1 MMHKDKLVFGLLLLC
16 SLYLAACNS
25 TATPAASHSSTT
37 TATATASFSPIQ
49 PEASNCFAAPN
60 DSYQNWMQAMM
71 AKSPANAKK
80 QYMFKQRFPASDY
93 QRFANTVHCESFVY
107 QVNGVPVVGFLLKPK
122 QQQGKLPVL
131 VFNRGGNGGF
141 GSWQFGNLFY
151 DLMPLA
157 EQGYLVLAS
166 NYRGQIQ
173 PDPKKYY
180 GDEFGGADVADVL
193 AFKQLIPSITAAD
206 ASKVAMIGHSRGGMQ
221 SWLAAKEWPELNAL
235 MILAGASDLQ
245 QELKV
250 RPDMEKVFAQRI
262 PDYHNNKEQ
271 QLKARS
277 VVHFLPQ
284 IRADLPVLILHGD
297 ADKQVTV
304 QSAYQIEA
312 LLKARNQPHKMVI
325 YPQGDH
331 GFSQY
336 RTEIKQEI
344 LQFYPPAAKSGS

>member
-1 MMHKDKLVFGLLLLC
+1 MRNKDKLVFGLLLLG

-25 TATPAASHSSTT
+25 TATPAASHSSTAT
-37 TATATASFSPIQ
+37 ATATATASFSPIQ
-49 PEASNCFAAPN
+49 PEATNCFAAPH
-60 DSYQNWMQAMM
+60 DSYQNWMQAVM
-71 AKSPANAKK
+71 AKNPGNAKT
-80 QYMFKQRFPASDY
+80 QYIFKQRFPASDY

-141 GSWQFGNLFY
+141 GSCQFGNMFY

-173 PDPKKYY
+173 PDPKKFY
-180 GDEFGGADVADVL
+180 GDEFGGADVL
-193 AFKQLIPSITAAD
+193 AFKQLIPTIKAAD

-221 SWLAAKEWPELNAL
+221 TWLAAKEWPELKAI
-235 MILAGASDLQ
+235 MILTGASDLQ

-250 RPDMEKVFAQRI
+250 RPEMEKVFAQRI

-297 ADKQVTV
+297 ADQQVTV

-312 LLKARNQPHKMVI
+312 LLKARNQPHKVVI

-336 RTEIKQEI
+336 RNEIKQEI
-344 LQFYPPAAKSGS
+344 LKFYPPAAKTAG

>member
-1 MMHKDKLVFGLLLLC
+1 MR
-16 SLYLAACNS
+16 
-25 TATPAASHSSTT
+25 
-37 TATATASFSPIQ
+37 
-49 PEASNCFAAPN
+49 
-60 DSYQNWMQAMM
+60 AMM
-71 AKSPANAKK
+71 AKNPTDQKRQQMLNL
-80 QYMFKQRFPASDY
+80 RFPASDY
-93 QRFANTVHCESFVY
+93 QRFASSVHCESFVY

-122 QQQGKLPVL
+122 HQQGKLPVL

-141 GSWQFGNLFY
+141 GAWKFGNIFY

-166 NYRGQIQ
+166 NYRGEIQ
-173 PDPKKYY
+173 P
-180 GDEFGGADVADVL
+180 GGQQHVADEFGGADVADVL
-193 AFKQLIPSITAAD
+193 AFKQLIPTIAAAD
-206 ASKVAMIGHSRGGMQ
+206 ANKVAMIGHSRGGMQ
-221 SWLAAKEWPELNAL
+221 SWLAAKNWPELKAL
-235 MILAGASDLQ
+235 MILAGVSDLQ

-250 RPDMEKVFAQRI
+250 RPEMEKVYTHRI

-325 YPQGDH
+325 YPRGDH
-331 GFSQY
+331 GFTQY

>member
-1 MMHKDKLVFGLLLLC
+1 MINKDKLSFGVLLLC
-16 SLYLAACNS
+16 SLVLAACNS
-25 TATPAASHSSTT
+25 NAAP
-37 TATATASFSPIQ
+37 TATATATATSFSPIQ
-49 PEASNCFAAPN
+49 PDAKNCFAAPF
-60 DSYQNWMQAMM
+60 DSYQHWMQAVM
-71 AKSPANAKK
+71 AKNPTDQKRQQMLN
-80 QYMFKQRFPASDY
+80 QRFPASDY
-93 QRFANTVHCESFVY
+93 QRFADTVHCESFVY

-122 QQQGKLPVL
+122 QQQGKLPVV
-131 VFNRGGNGGF
+131 VFNRGGNGRF

-193 AFKQLIPSITAAD
+193 AFKQLIPTLAAAD

-221 SWLAAKEWPELNAL
+221 TWLAAKEWPELKAL
-235 MILAGASDLQ
+235 MILAGVSDLQ

-250 RPDMEKVFAQRI
+250 RPEMEKVFAQRI

-312 LLKARNQPHKMVI
+312 LLKARHQPHKVVI

-336 RTEIKQEI
+336 RNEIKQEI
-344 LQFYPPAAKSGS
+344 LKFYPPAAKSGS

>member
-1 MMHKDKLVFGLLLLC
+1 
-16 SLYLAACNS
+16 
-25 TATPAASHSSTT
+25 
-37 TATATASFSPIQ
+37 
-49 PEASNCFAAPN
+49 
-60 DSYQNWMQAMM
+60 MM
-71 AKSPANAKK
+71 AKNPADEKRQQMLN
-80 QYMFKQRFPASDY
+80 QRFPEADY
-93 QRFANTVHCESFVY
+93 QHFANSVHCESFIY

-131 VFNRGGNGGF
+131 VFNRGGNGGY
-141 GSWQFGNLFY
+141 GSWMFPNIVY

-180 GDEFGGADVADVL
+180 IDEFGGADVADVL
-193 AFKQLIPSITAAD
+193 AFKQLIPTIKAAD

-221 SWLAAKEWPELNAL
+221 TWLAAKDWPELKAL
-235 MILAGASDLQ
+235 MILAGVSDLQ

-250 RPDMEKVFAQRI
+250 RPEMEKVFAQRI

-297 ADKQVTV
+297 ADKQVSV
-304 QSAYQIEA
+304 QSAHQIAA
-312 LLKARNQPHKMVI
+312 LLKARKQPHKMVI

-336 RTEIKQEI
+336 RAEIKQEI
-344 LQFYPPAAKSGS
+344 LKFYPPAATSGS